1 MANIKRKVYEYVNI
15 TIGSFLVAVGVAY
28 FVNPAKIASGG
39 VSGIATMIYHTIGW
53 NPGYVIFGLSV
64 PLFLVGM
71 KVFGL
76 SVPLF
81 LVGMKVFGKTYGFK
95 SLMGTVLLSVF
106 TSILVD
112 ISGGGGFLDYS
123 EPLSVWLS
131 ALFGGVTMGAGIG
144 FVMKGGANTGGTDII
159 AQILNKYTPLS
170 LGTCLTLVD
179 AIIIAASVFVFG
191 IESALF
197 AVTTVYITGITID
210 KVALP
215 LGANTAKTVLIISEK
230 HEEISAVILN
240 ELNHGATL
248 LSATGLYTGNDRPV
262 IMSVVSN
269 QEVTILT
276 ARVKEIDEKAFM
288 IVQNANQVLGEG
300 FIPMSKAINL
310 KFGN

>member
-1 MANIKRKVYEYVNI
+1 MANIKRKVYEYLNI

-28 FVNPAKIASGG
+28 FVNPAQIASGG

-64 PLFLVGM
+64 PLFLI
-71 KVFGL
+71 
-76 SVPLF
+76 
-81 LVGMKVFGKTYGFK
+81 GMKVFGKAYGFK
-95 SLMGTVLLSVF
+95 SLLGTVLLSVF

-112 ISGGGGFLDYS
+112 ISDTFGFQFLDYS
-123 EPLSVWLS
+123 EPLSVWLC

-144 FVMKGGANTGGTDII
+144 FVMRGGANTGGTDII
-159 AQILNKYTPLS
+159 AQILNKYTPMS

-191 IESALF
+191 IEKALF
-197 AVTTVYITGITID
+197 AVTTVYITGMVID
-210 KVALP
+210 KVAIP
-215 LGANTAKTVLIISEK
+215 FGANTAKTVLIISEK
-230 HEEISAVILN
+230 HEEISNVILT

-248 LSATGLYTGNDRPV
+248 ISATGLYTGNDRPV

-269 QEVTILT
+269 NEVATLT
-276 ARVKEIDEKAFM
+276 AIVKNIDDKAFM

-300 FIPMSKAINL
+300 FVPISKAINL

>member
-1 MANIKRKVYEYVNI
+1 MVNIKRKIYEYVNV

-39 VSGIATMIYHTIGW
+39 VSGIATMFYHTFGW
-53 NPGYVIFGLSV
+53 NPGYVIFALSV
-64 PLFLVGM
+64 PLFLI
-71 KVFGL
+71 
-76 SVPLF
+76 
-81 LVGMKVFGKTYGFK
+81 GMKVFGKVYGFK
-95 SLMGTVLLSVF
+95 SLLGTVLLSAF

-112 ISGGGGFLDYS
+112 ISGGDGFLDYS

-159 AQILNKYTPLS
+159 AQIVNKYTPLS

-215 LGANTAKTVLIISEK
+215 LGANTAKTVFIISEK
-230 HEEISAVILN
+230 HEEIAAVILK

-248 LSATGLYTGNDRPV
+248 ISATGMYTGHDRPM

-269 QEVTILT
+269 QEVATLT
-276 ARVKEIDEKAFM
+276 AIVKDIDEKAFM

-300 FIPMSKAINL
+300 FIPISEAINL

>member
-1 MANIKRKVYEYVNI
+1 MVNIKRKIYEYVNV

-39 VSGIATMIYHTIGW
+39 VSGIATMFYHTFGW
-53 NPGYVIFGLSV
+53 NPGYVIFALSV
-64 PLFLVGM
+64 PLFLI
-71 KVFGL
+71 
-76 SVPLF
+76 
-81 LVGMKVFGKTYGFK
+81 GMKVFGKVYGFK
-95 SLMGTVLLSVF
+95 SLLGTVLLSAF
-106 TSILVD
+106 TSILVY
-112 ISGGGGFLDYS
+112 ISGGDGFLDYS

-159 AQILNKYTPLS
+159 AQIVNKYTPLS

-215 LGANTAKTVLIISEK
+215 LGANTAKTVFIISEK
-230 HEEISAVILN
+230 HEEIAAVILK

-248 LSATGLYTGNDRPV
+248 ISATGMYTGHDRPM

-269 QEVTILT
+269 QEVATLT
-276 ARVKEIDEKAFM
+276 AIVKDIDEKAFM

-300 FIPMSKAINL
+300 FIPISKAINL

>member
-1 MANIKRKVYEYVNI
+1 MVNIKRKIYEYVNV

-39 VSGIATMIYHTIGW
+39 VSGIATMFYHTFGW
-53 NPGYVIFGLSV
+53 NPGYVIFALSV
-64 PLFLVGM
+64 PLFLI
-71 KVFGL
+71 
-76 SVPLF
+76 
-81 LVGMKVFGKTYGFK
+81 GMKVFGKVYGFK
-95 SLMGTVLLSVF
+95 SLLGTVLLSAF

-112 ISGGGGFLDYS
+112 ISGGDGFLDYS

-144 FVMKGGANTGGTDII
+144 FVMKGGANTGRTDII
-159 AQILNKYTPLS
+159 AQIVNKYTPLS

-215 LGANTAKTVLIISEK
+215 LGANTAKTVFIISEK
-230 HEEISAVILN
+230 HEEIAAVILK

-248 LSATGLYTGNDRPV
+248 ISATGMYTGHDRPM

-269 QEVTILT
+269 QEVATLT
-276 ARVKEIDEKAFM
+276 AIVKDIDEKAFM

-300 FIPMSKAINL
+300 FIPISKAINL

>member
-1 MANIKRKVYEYVNI
+1 MVNIRHKIYEYVNI

-39 VSGIATMIYHTIGW
+39 VSGIATMFYHTFGW

-64 PLFLVGM
+64 PLFLI
-71 KVFGL
+71 
-76 SVPLF
+76 
-81 LVGMKVFGKTYGFK
+81 GMKVFGKIYGVK
-95 SLMGTVLLSVF
+95 SLLGTVLLSVF

-112 ISGGGGFLDYS
+112 VSGGYGFLDYS
-123 EPLSVWLS
+123 DPLSIWLS
-131 ALFGGVTMGAGIG
+131 ALFGGVFMGAGIG
-144 FVMKGGANTGGTDII
+144 FVMKGGANTGGTDIV

-179 AIIIAASVFVFG
+179 AIIIFASVFVFG
-191 IESALF
+191 IQSALF

-230 HEEISAVILN
+230 HEEISGVILR
-240 ELNHGATL
+240 ELRHGATL
-248 LSATGLYTGNDRPV
+248 MSATGLYTGNDRPV

-269 QEVTILT
+269 QEVAILT
-276 ARVKEIDEKAFM
+276 ARVKEIDDKAFM
-288 IVQNANQVLGEG
+288 IVQNAHQVLGEG
-300 FIPMSKAINL
+300 FVPISKAINL

>member
-1 MANIKRKVYEYVNI
+1 MVNIRHKIYEYVNI

-39 VSGIATMIYHTIGW
+39 VSGIATMFYHTFGW

-71 KVFGL
+71 KVFG
-76 SVPLF
+76 
-81 LVGMKVFGKTYGFK
+81 KTYGVK
-95 SLMGTVLLSVF
+95 SLLGTVLLSVF

-112 ISGGGGFLDYS
+112 VSGGYGFLDYS
-123 EPLSVWLS
+123 DPLSIWLS
-131 ALFGGVTMGAGIG
+131 ALFGGVFMGAGIG
-144 FVMKGGANTGGTDII
+144 FVMKGGANTGGTDIV

-179 AIIIAASVFVFG
+179 AIIIFASVFVFG
-191 IESALF
+191 IQSALF

-230 HEEISAVILN
+230 HEEISGVILR
-240 ELNHGATL
+240 ELRHGATL
-248 LSATGLYTGNDRPV
+248 MSATGLYTGSDRPV

-269 QEVTILT
+269 QEVAILT
-276 ARVKEIDEKAFM
+276 ARVKEIDDKAFM
-288 IVQNANQVLGEG
+288 IVQNAHQVLGEG
-300 FIPMSKAINL
+300 FVPISKAINL